1 MIDLDAIEGRL
12 AAATPGPWYL
22 DESLRGVEATTDGFP
37 VEVVTWTTHADA
49 VLIAHAPGDIAAL
62 VEEVGRLRAVE
73 SDAERARVKADLW
86 SYYEA
91 FVLANGAEG
100 ITQLVVQRDEAR
112 AEVERLR
119 SINDDY
125 LLEMGRQHALLRGQ
139 RHADNEA
146 IAGAWDAGRDNER
159 AAGVAWLREWQNT
172 MDDRITHDDLDYAI
186 AVIERGEHRREET
199 K

>member
-1 MIDLDAIEGRL
+1 
-12 AAATPGPWYL
+12 
-22 DESLRGVEATTDGFP
+22 VE
-37 VEVVTWTTHADA
+37 
-49 VLIAHAPGDIAAL
+49 
-62 VEEVGRLRAVE
+62 RLRAVE
-73 SDAERARVKADLW
+73 ADAERARVKADLW

-91 FVLANGAEG
+91 FVSANGAEG

-146 IAGAWDAGRDNER
+146 VAGAWDAGRDNER
-159 AAGVAWLREWQNT
+159 AAVVAWLRDEAARLRKAAFVGSRAYVLEST
-172 MDDRITHDDLDYAI
+172 AYM
-186 AVIERGEHRREET
+186 IENGVHAEQQEKT
-199 K
+199 

>member
-1 MIDLDAIEGRL
+1 MIDLEAIKTRL
-12 AAATPGPWYL
+12 AAATPGPWYV
-22 DESLRGVEATTDGFP
+22 DESLRGVEAQAHGYP
-37 VEVVTWTTHADA
+37 VEVVAWTGRAEA
-49 VLIAHAPGDIAAL
+49 VLIAAAPADIGAL
-62 VEEVGRLRAVE
+62 V
-73 SDAERARVKADLW
+73 
-86 SYYEA
+86 
-91 FVLANGAEG
+91 
-100 ITQLVVQRDEAR
+100 

-125 LLEMGRQHALLRGQ
+125 LLEMGRKHALLRGQ

-186 AVIERGEHRREET
+186 AVIERGEHRREENE
-199 K
+199 